1 MKILALEQD
10 MPGVTA
16 ADFTSELNRAE
27 AYRVWELLQADVL
40 REIYFRRDRTS
51 AVLVLECASVEEAQ
65 AVLASLPLV
74 RVGLITFEII
84 PLAPYPGL
92 SRLFTGVT

>member
-65 AVLASLPLV
+65 AVLDSLPLV